1 MVPIEDIVEKYRNMP
16 DHLLLNFAREESHLL
31 TPDAFRILLTEIHK
45 RNIDWPEI
53 ITSQPQIQPQDEF
66 QEMRN
71 ECLVQLKYFTGLG
84 KNHRDIKLLLSEQE
98 YPDHIIDH
106 AFGKFET
113 ETRERLPKADKHL
126 LTGSVF
132 FTSGLAI
139 LFLPLVPGKHLL
151 VYILAYLLITAGVG
165 SFLHG
170 LFLKRS
176 IRKLLFQL
184 KPE

>member
-1 MVPIEDIVEKYRNMP
+1 MVPLEDIEEKYRKMP
-16 DHLLLNFAREESHLL
+16 DHLLLNFAREEIHLL
-31 TPDAFRILLTEIHK
+31 TPDAFRLLLTEIRK
-45 RNIDWPEI
+45 RNLEWPEI
-53 ITSQPQIQPQDEF
+53 IASQPEVQLQDEF
-66 QEMRN
+66 QEMRI

-84 KNHRDIKLLLSEQE
+84 KNHWDIKVLLSEQE
-98 YPDHIIDH
+98 YPDHVIDY
-106 AFGKFET
+106 AFGKFEM

-151 VYILAYLLITAGVG
+151 VYILAYLLIIAGVG
-165 SFLHG
+165 RFLHG

-176 IRKLLFQL
+176 IRKLLQQL
-184 KPE
+184 KPK